1 MATFEKR
8 GPSQW
13 RAKVRKKGFR
23 AQTDTFG
30 TRKDAEAWAKKVE
43 SEMDQGLFVS
53 SKEAQRTTLGE
64 ALERYATEVSAAKK
78 SVDMELCRI
87 RKWREHPLALRSLAS
102 LRGMDFAKYRDE
114 RLAAGKAANT
124 IRLELAIV
132 SHLFTIAKK
141 EWGMESLANPVQA
154 IRLPSPG
161 RPRERRLV
169 GDEEERLLVA
179 CENSRSSALKDL
191 AIVAIE
197 TAMRQ
202 GELLS
207 LRWPNID
214 LQKKVAHLPETKNGE
229 SRNVP
234 LSSRALEV
242 LRRRPRSF
250 KDDRVFF
257 EWKAASGLKHT
268 WSRALQRA
276 GIEDFHFHDLRHEAI
291 SRFFERTDLKEAQ
304 IMRITGHKTFE
315 MLLRYTHLRAEDLA
329 AKLG

>member
-13 RAKVRKKGFR
+13 RAKVRKKGFS
-23 AQTDTFG
+23 AQTDTFE
-30 TRKDAEAWAKKVE
+30 TRKEAEAWAKKVE

-64 ALERYATEVSAAKK
+64 ALERYAKEVSAAKK

-154 IRLPSPG
+154 IRLPAPG
-161 RPRERRLV
+161 RARSRRLV
-169 GDEEERLLVA
+169 GDEEERLLAA
-179 CENSRSSALKDL
+179 CDTSRSSALKDL
-191 AIVAIE
+191 VVLALE

-207 LRWPNID
+207 LRWSNVD
-214 LQKKVAHLPETKNGE
+214 LQGTAAHLPETKNGE
-229 SRNVP
+229 SRDVP
-234 LSSRALEV
+234 LSTRAIEM
-242 LRRRPRSF
+242 LRRRPRSL

-257 EWKAASGLKHT
+257 EWRAASGLKHT
-268 WSRALQRA
+268 WSRAVQRA
-276 GIEDFHFHDLRHEAI
+276 GIDDLHFHDLRHEAT
-291 SRFFERTDLKEAQ
+291 SRLFEKPGFG
-304 IMRITGHKTFE
+304 IMEVAAITGHKTLT
-315 MLLRYTHLRAEDLA
+315 MLKRYTHLRVEDLA

>member
-8 GPSQW
+8 GPGQW
-13 RAKVRKKGFR
+13 RAKVRRKGFR
-23 AQTDTFG
+23 VQTDTFE
-30 TRKDAEAWAKKVE
+30 TRKKAEEWASKIE
-43 SEMDQGLFVS
+43 SEMAQGLFVC

-64 ALERYATEVSAAKK
+64 ALERYAKEVSTAKK

-87 RKWREHPLALRSLAS
+87 RKWLSHPLALRSLAS

-124 IRLELAIV
+124 VRLELAIV

-154 IRLPSPG
+154 IRLPAPG
-161 RPRERRLV
+161 RARSRRLV
-169 GDEEERLLVA
+169 GDEEERLLAA
-179 CENSRSSALKDL
+179 CDTSRSSALKDL
-191 AIVAIE
+191 VVLALE

-207 LRWPNID
+207 LRWSNVD
-214 LQKKVAHLPETKNGE
+214 LQGTAAHLPETKNGE
-229 SRNVP
+229 SRDVP
-234 LSSRALEV
+234 LSTRAIEV
-242 LRRRPRSF
+242 LRRRPRSL
-250 KDDRVFF
+250 KDNRVFF

-268 WSRALQRA
+268 WSRAVQRA
-276 GIEDFHFHDLRHEAI
+276 GIDDLHFHDLRHEAT
-291 SRFFERTDLKEAQ
+291 SRLFEKPGFG
-304 IMRITGHKTFE
+304 IMEVAAITGHKTLT
-315 MLLRYTHLRAEDLA
+315 MLKRYTHLRVEDLA